1 MTLDTGI
8 EVAREKFH
16 ILPMPDVVIPIP
28 HLNALAAKDKKTLGV
43 DPAFMHLGLVIPDE
57 IPHQDVEDTHFPP
70 LPTDTQPTIADNS
83 FYPTA
88 EHDSF
93 NHGGE
98 SAIIEDSYN
107 HEYIVEPAEQK
118 IGGVPTEQ
126 IRGDPIQDVTDNTT
140 ENPAEDTTSVTAKVV
155 KPSVKFVRE
164 SYMMRERKPTRN
176 VLTVASNY

>member
-1 MTLDTGI
+1 MY
-8 EVAREKFH
+8 H
-16 ILPMPDVVIPIP
+16 
-28 HLNALAAKDKKTLGV
+28 
-43 DPAFMHLGLVIPDE
+43 GLVIPDE
-57 IPHQDVEDTHFPP
+57 IPHQDVEDTHFSP

-107 HEYIVEPAEQK
+107 QEYMVEPAEQK

-126 IRGDPIQDVTDNTT
+126 EEIRGDPIQDATDITT
-140 ENPAEDTTSVTAKVV
+140 ENPAEDTTSATAKVV
-155 KPSVKFVRE
+155 KPRVKFVRE
-164 SYMMRERKPTRN
+164 SYMM
-176 VLTVASNY
+176 